1 MSTEYEYR
9 SDTCNHEYRIWE
21 DAHMTLVLAATPLG
35 NPLDA
40 SARLKKAIESAE
52 IIAAEDSR
60 RFHRLASDLEV
71 TFTARIISFFEGNE
85 KERTAEILSLLREGK
100 EVLVVTD
107 AGMPT
112 ISDPGFRLMR
122 DAIAE
127 NLPTVVI
134 PGPSAPTM
142 AIALSGLPTDRF
154 TFEGFAPRAQGAR
167 NTFYEKLRF
176 EERTMV
182 IFEAPHRLHESLVEA
197 AEVLGGTRRAAICR
211 EMTKTYEETIR
222 GSLAELVT
230 WADSREVLGEITLV
244 IAGVEEGSQS
254 KSADDAVA
262 RVREYEQAG
271 MDRKAAIA
279 TVAEELSLPKKIVY
293 AAVVDA
299 NKMSR

>member
-1 MSTEYEYR
+1 MPL
-9 SDTCNHEYRIWE
+9 I
-21 DAHMTLVLAATPLG
+21 LAATPLG

-40 SARLKKAIESAE
+40 SSRLKAAIESAE
-52 IIAAEDSR
+52 VIAAEDSR
-60 RFHRLASDLEV
+60 RFHRLAADLEV
-71 TFTARIISFFEGNE
+71 KFTARIISFFEGNE
-85 KERTAEILSLLREGK
+85 SDRTTEILSLLREGR
-100 EVLVVTD
+100 EVLVVSD

-127 NLPTVVI
+127 NLPTIVI

-167 NTFYEKLRF
+167 RTFYEKLRF

-182 IFEAPHRLHESLVEA
+182 IFEAPHRILESLQDA
-197 AEVLGGTRRAAICR
+197 AEIFGLDQRAAICR

-222 GSLAELVT
+222 GSLAELIA
-230 WADSREVLGEITLV
+230 WAQSKEVLGEITLV
-244 IAGVEEGSQS
+244 IAGVSIGAEG
-254 KSADDAVA
+254 KTTADALA
-262 RVREYEQAG
+262 RVREYEGAG

-279 TVAEELSLPKKIVY
+279 TVAEEFALPKKLVY

-299 NKMSR
+299 NKIGR

>member
-1 MSTEYEYR
+1 
-9 SDTCNHEYRIWE
+9 
-21 DAHMTLVLAATPLG
+21 MTLVLAATPLG

-211 EMTKTYEETIR
+211 EMTKTYEESIR
-222 GSLAELVT
+222 GSLAELIT

-254 KSADDAVA
+254 KSADDAVV

-299 NKMSR
+299 HKMSR

>member
-1 MSTEYEYR
+1 
-9 SDTCNHEYRIWE
+9 
-21 DAHMTLVLAATPLG
+21 MTLVLAATPLG

-85 KERTAEILSLLREGK
+85 KERTSEILTLLREGK

-134 PGPSAPTM
+134 PGPSAPMM

-167 NTFYEKLRF
+167 RAFYEKLRF
-176 EERTMV
+176 EERTIV
-182 IFEAPHRLHESLVEA
+182 TFEAPHRLLESLIDA
-197 AEVLGGTRRAAICR
+197 ASVLGENRKAAICR

-222 GSLAELVT
+222 GTIAELIA
-230 WADSREVLGEITLV
+230 WAQSREILGEITLV
-244 IAGVEEGSQS
+244 FAGIEEGSEIRT
-254 KSADDAVA
+254 ADGAVA
-262 RVREYEQAG
+262 RVREYEAAG

-279 TVAEELSLPKKIVY
+279 TVAEEFDLPKKIVY

>member
-1 MSTEYEYR
+1 M
-9 SDTCNHEYRIWE
+9 
-21 DAHMTLVLAATPLG
+21 ALVLAATPLG

-40 SARLKKAIESAE
+40 SARLKMAIESAE

-60 RFHRLASDLEV
+60 RFHRLASDLGV

-85 KERTAEILSLLREGK
+85 SDRTQEILTLLREGK

-127 NLPTVVI
+127 KLPTIVI

-154 TFEGFAPRAQGAR
+154 TFEGFAPRAHGAR
-167 NTFYEKLRF
+167 TSFYESLRF

-182 IFEAPHRLHESLVEA
+182 IFEAPHRLHESLVDA
-197 AEVLGGTRRAAICR
+197 ASILGTDRAAAICR

-222 GSLAELVT
+222 GPLSELIA
-230 WADSREVLGEITLV
+230 WAAGREVLGEITLV
-244 IAGVEEGSQS
+244 IAGVAAGSEVRT
-254 KSADDAVA
+254 ADDAVA
-262 RVREYEQAG
+262 RVREYEVAG
-271 MDRKAAIA
+271 MDRKGAIA
-279 TVAEELSLPKKIVY
+279 TVAEEFSIPKRIVY

>member
-1 MSTEYEYR
+1 
-9 SDTCNHEYRIWE
+9 
-21 DAHMTLVLAATPLG
+21 MTLVLAATPLG

-85 KERTAEILSLLREGK
+85 KERTSEILTLLREGK

-134 PGPSAPTM
+134 PGPSAPLM

-167 NTFYEKLRF
+167 RAFYEKLRF
-176 EERTMV
+176 EERTIV
-182 IFEAPHRLHESLVEA
+182 TFEAPHRLLESLIDA
-197 AEVLGGTRRAAICR
+197 ASVLGENRKAAICR

-222 GSLAELVT
+222 GTIAELIG
-230 WADSREVLGEITLV
+230 WAQSREILGEITLV
-244 IAGVEEGSQS
+244 FAGIEEGSEIRT
-254 KSADDAVA
+254 ADGAVA
-262 RVREYEQAG
+262 RVR
-271 MDRKAAIA
+271 
-279 TVAEELSLPKKIVY
+279 
-293 AAVVDA
+293 
-299 NKMSR
+299 

>member
-1 MSTEYEYR
+1 
-9 SDTCNHEYRIWE
+9 
-21 DAHMTLVLAATPLG
+21 MTLVLAATPLG

-127 NLPTVVI
+127 NLPTAVI

>member
-1 MSTEYEYR
+1 
-9 SDTCNHEYRIWE
+9 
-21 DAHMTLVLAATPLG
+21 MTLVLAATPLG

-85 KERTAEILSLLREGK
+85 KERTAEILTLLREGK

-154 TFEGFAPRAQGAR
+154 TFEGFAPRAQGGRRA
-167 NTFYEKLRF
+167 FYEKLRF

-182 IFEAPHRLHESLVEA
+182 TFEAPHRLLESLVDA
-197 AEVLGGTRRAAICR
+197 ASILGENRKAAICR

-222 GSLAELVT
+222 GTIAELIV
-230 WADSREVLGEITLV
+230 WAQSREILGEITLV
-244 IAGVEEGSQS
+244 FAGIEAGSEIRT
-254 KSADDAVA
+254 ADDAVA
-262 RVREYEQAG
+262 RVREYESAG
-271 MDRKAAIA
+271 MDRKGAIA
-279 TVAEELSLPKKIVY
+279 TVAEEFDLPKKIVY

>member
-1 MSTEYEYR
+1 M
-9 SDTCNHEYRIWE
+9 
-21 DAHMTLVLAATPLG
+21 ALVLAATPLG

-40 SARLKKAIESAE
+40 SARLKMAIESAE

-60 RFHRLASDLEV
+60 RFHRLASDLGV

-85 KERTAEILSLLREGK
+85 SDRTQEILTLLREGK

-127 NLPTVVI
+127 KLPTIVI

-154 TFEGFAPRAQGAR
+154 TFEGFAPRAHGAR
-167 NTFYEKLRF
+167 TSFFESLRF

-182 IFEAPHRLHESLVEA
+182 IFEAPHRLHESLLDA
-197 AEVLGGTRRAAICR
+197 AAILGADRAAAICR

-222 GSLAELVT
+222 GPLSEL
-230 WADSREVLGEITLV
+230 IT
-244 IAGVEEGSQS
+244 
-254 KSADDAVA
+254 
-262 RVREYEQAG
+262 
-271 MDRKAAIA
+271 DRK
-279 TVAEELSLPKKIVY
+279 S
-293 AAVVDA
+293 VV
-299 NKMSR
+299 

>member
-1 MSTEYEYR
+1 
-9 SDTCNHEYRIWE
+9 
-21 DAHMTLVLAATPLG
+21 MTLVLAATPLG

-85 KERTAEILSLLREGK
+85 KERTAEILTLLREGK

-167 NTFYEKLRF
+167 RAFYEKLRF

-182 IFEAPHRLHESLVEA
+182 TFEAPHRLLESLIDA
-197 AEVLGGTRRAAICR
+197 AAILGENRKAAICR
-211 EMTKTYEETIR
+211 EMTKRYEETIR
-222 GSLAELVT
+222 GTIAELIV
-230 WADSREVLGEITLV
+230 WAQSREILGEITLV
-244 IAGVEEGSQS
+244 ISGAGPLPETSAQDWVGLVATRVEVGETQRD
-254 KSADDAVA
+254 AIAAVA
-262 RVREYEQAG
+262 RELGVPKRDVYDAVLADQRQ
-271 MDRKAAIA
+271 RK
-279 TVAEELSLPKKIVY
+279 S
-293 AAVVDA
+293 
-299 NKMSR
+299 

>member
-1 MSTEYEYR
+1 
-9 SDTCNHEYRIWE
+9 
-21 DAHMTLVLAATPLG
+21 MTLVLAATPLG

-85 KERTAEILSLLREGK
+85 KERTAEILTLLREGK

-154 TFEGFAPRAQGAR
+154 TFEGFAPRAQGGRRA
-167 NTFYEKLRF
+167 FYEKLRF

-182 IFEAPHRLHESLVEA
+182 TFEAPHRLLESLVDA
-197 AEVLGGTRRAAICR
+197 AAVLGENRKAAICR

-222 GSLAELVT
+222 GTIAELIV
-230 WADSREVLGEITLV
+230 WARSCEILGEITLV
-244 IAGVEEGSQS
+244 FAGIEAGSEIRT
-254 KSADDAVA
+254 ADDAVA
-262 RVREYEQAG
+262 RVREYEAAG
-271 MDRKAAIA
+271 MDRKGAIA
-279 TVAEELSLPKKIVY
+279 TVAEEFDLPKKIVY